1 MKRNSSRYLRLFIA
15 VYVALLGIIIPS
27 TADIPTTLVVTA
39 YFDNSPI
46 NLVDIPTVSRMMND
60 VFLESAHRGNPWSY
74 DVSNRYMS
82 QNNPVRSTYPSLY
95 ICLDLVHRLEIL
107 RTRYHQRRT
116 VLVTWEEGL
125 LATAAHMVTVGQAE
139 VDLAGGIVADIVVL
153 VRIVASGIPTV
164 KQ

>member
-46 NLVDIPTVSRMMND
+46 NLVDIPTVSRMMF
-60 VFLESAHRGNPWSY
+60 FL
-74 DVSNRYMS
+74 S
-82 QNNPVRSTYPSLY
+82 QPIVAIHGAMMCPIDICPKIIQCRVLIRVY

-107 RTRYHQRRT
+107 LTRYHQRRT

-125 LATAAHMVTVGQAE
+125 LATAAPMVTVGQAE